1 MTTPHPSQIG
11 LIVVDHGSRREASNE
26 MLERIAE
33 MVAEV
38 VDYGIVEP
46 AHMEI
51 AEPSIQTAFDRCVA
65 RGATMVVVSPYFLAP
80 GKHWNVDIPE
90 LTEEAAR
97 RHPEVPF
104 LVASPIGL
112 HPMMAEVVASRVAHC
127 LSHVEGRAAECESCA
142 GTGRC
147 RVRTAAAMAAS
158 GDPQA

>member
-1 MTTPHPSQIG
+1 MTTPPPSQIG

-26 MLERIAE
+26 MLERMAE

-38 VDYGIVEP
+38 VEYGIVEP

-51 AEPSIQTAFDRCVA
+51 AEPSIQTAFDRCVE
-65 RGATMVVVSPYFLAP
+65 RGARMVVVSPYFLAP

-97 RHPEVPF
+97 RHPDVPF

-112 HPMMAEVVASRVAHC
+112 HPMMAQVVASRVAHC
-127 LSHVEGRAAECESCA
+127 LSHVEGEAAECESCA

-147 RVRTAAAMAAS
+147 QVRTAAAMSAA
-158 GDPQA
+158 GDEH